1 MSHVRG
7 EQSLDPKTHFLAGMK
22 DVFRFD
28 TVRFI
33 NLVGT
38 IQYGLLYAV
47 VFFFAG
53 VGVERLFSPFRK
65 GVDPYQ
71 LIGPVLLQCF
81 IITIVIFYLRKFV
94 EAIPGILSFF
104 PSMFNLDKL
113 LDKGYIPYG
122 IDEYKGEMMA
132 SLVLIGTQVNLL
144 QKIGALANYHI
155 TSQRT

>member
-47 VFFFAG
+47 VFFFLG
-53 VGVERLFSPFRK
+53 IGIERLFTPFRP
-65 GVDPYQ
+65 GAPPSE
-71 LIGPVLLQCF
+71 LIGQVLLQC
-81 IITIVIFYLRKFV
+81 IVITIAIFYVRKFV

-104 PSMFNLDKL
+104 PADFNLDKL
-113 LDKGYIPYG
+113 MDKGYIPYG
-122 IDEYKGEMMA
+122 IDEYKGEMMM

-144 QKIGALANYHI
+144 QKIATLAAI
-155 TSQRT
+155 TSQMT

>member
-1 MSHVRG
+1 MSHVSG
-7 EQSLDPKTHFLAGMK
+7 EKSLDPTTHFLAGMK
-22 DVFRFD
+22 DVFRVD

-47 VFFFAG
+47 VFFFLG
-53 VGVERLFSPFRK
+53 IGIERLFTPFRA
-65 GVDPYQ
+65 GAPPSELVGQ
-71 LIGPVLLQCF
+71 VLLQC
-81 IITIVIFYLRKFV
+81 IVITIAIFYVRKFV

-104 PSMFNLDKL
+104 PSDFNLDKL
-113 LDKGYIPYG
+113 MDKGYIPYG
-122 IDEYKGEMMA
+122 IDEYKGEMML

-144 QKIGALANYHI
+144 QKIATLAAI

>member
-7 EQSLDPKTHFLAGMK
+7 EQSLDPATHFLAGMK

-33 NLVGT
+33 NIVGT
-38 IQYGLLYAV
+38 VQYGLLYAI
-47 VFFFAG
+47 VFFFLG
-53 VGVERLFSPFRK
+53 IGIERLFPPFRSAATT
-65 GVDPYQ
+65 PNA
-71 LIGPVLLQCF
+71 LIGQVLLQCF
-81 IITIVIFYLRKFV
+81 VITIAIFYVRKFV

-104 PSMFNLDKL
+104 PSAFNLDKL

-122 IDEYKGEMMA
+122 IDEYKGEMMM

-144 QKIGALANYHI
+144 KKIGRLVEQA
-155 TSQRT
+155 

>member
-47 VFFFAG
+47 VFFFLG
-53 VGVERLFSPFRK
+53 IGIERLFAPFRP
-65 GVDPYQ
+65 GVTPSE
-71 LIGPVLLQCF
+71 LIGQVLLQC
-81 IITIVIFYLRKFV
+81 IVITIAIFYVRKFV

-104 PSMFNLDKL
+104 PTDFNLDKL
-113 LDKGYIPYG
+113 MDKGYIPYG
-122 IDEYKGEMMA
+122 IDEYKGEMMM

-144 QKIGALANYHI
+144 KKIGHLVG
-155 TSQRT
+155 SV